1 MRPVPL
7 APRVRGPSAATCAG
21 IVLRLI
27 ASLRPA
33 AGQGFFQQGSTNYG
47 NAVALNSYYNQY
59 MAV

>member
-1 MRPVPL
+1 MRPIPL

-33 AGQGFFQQGSTNYG
+33 AGAGFFEHGSTYYG
-47 NAVALNSYYNQY
+47 TAVALNTYYYQY
-59 MAV
+59 MNV

>member
-33 AGQGFFQQGSTNYG
+33 AGSGFFEQGNNYG
-47 NAVALNSYYNQY
+47 TAVAFSTYANAYRN
-59 MAV
+59 V